1 MAAGAVSR
9 SQSAAGKSMNLH
21 FASRHPRLVLGL
33 GLGVCAL
40 AATVAL
46 VFAGK
51 RKPDDVF
58 VLRRNFET
66 VLVQQGDLVVPVP
79 ASGIFVEK
87 EKKLL
92 ASPTSGTV
100 EEIPFAPGAMVKKG
114 DVVFRLSN
122 SRLAEQA
129 QASRVALEKANLDL
143 KEAVLSEKIEAMAQ
157 SSRQK
162 ELERG
167 LAIEVRERDALR
179 PLMERG
185 IISKLDMARADAK
198 VGGLR
203 SQIAEQADRVA
214 LAQDLGA
221 SRIAIKEEALKQAK
235 DGLALAQQ
243 KLEELKVRSSV
254 DGPIQDVFVELGQ
267 AVSPGEKLALVSSSN
282 DLIAALK
289 IPQAK
294 AASIAHGNK
303 ATLYVQGK
311 VVRGTV
317 VRIDPKVRDD
327 SVLVDVAP
335 NEPLPFGVRAAESLA
350 GDIEGAPTSEAVY
363 VERADDIQPFKERD
377 IYLLSGNELHRQRI
391 QFGALSGKYVEI
403 RSGARPGD
411 RFAIGLDQALYAKAA
426 LTVAD

>member
-1 MAAGAVSR
+1 MDLTQR
-9 SQSAAGKSMNLH
+9 
-21 FASRHPRLVLGL
+21 FASHRSRLLL

-40 AATVAL
+40 AAVIAVPFTL
-46 VFAGK
+46 NPRPK
-51 RKPDDVF
+51 NPF
-58 VLRRNFET
+58 VLRRSLET
-66 VLVQQGDLVVPVP
+66 VQVQQGDLVLPVS
-79 ASGIFVEK
+79 ASGIFIEK

-92 ASPTSGTV
+92 ASPSSGTV
-100 EEIPFAPGAMVKKG
+100 EEILVAPGTMVKKG
-114 DVVFRLSN
+114 EVVFRLSN

-129 QASRVALEKANLDL
+129 QAARVALEKASLDL

-162 ELERG
+162 ELERQ

-185 IISKLDMARADAK
+185 IISKLEMARADAK

-203 SQIAEQADRVA
+203 SQIAEQTDRGS

-243 KLEELKVRSSV
+243 KLDELKVQSSV
-254 DGPIQDVFVELGQ
+254 DGPVQDVFVELGQ
-267 AVSPGEKLALVSSSN
+267 AVAPGEKLALVSSSN

-289 IPQAK
+289 IPQSK
-294 AASIAHGNK
+294 AASIAHGNA

-311 VVRGTV
+311 AVRGTV

-327 SVLVDVAP
+327 TVQVDVAP
-335 NEPLPFGVRAAESLA
+335 SEPLPFGVRAAESLS
-350 GDIEGAPTSEAVY
+350 GDIEGAPTSEALY
-363 VERADDIQPFKERD
+363 VERSDGILPFKEND
-377 IYLLSGNELHRQRI
+377 LYLLSGNELHRHRV
-391 QFGALSGKYVEI
+391 QFGAVSGKYVEI

-411 RFAIGLDQALYAKAA
+411 RFAVGLDQALYNKAT

>member
-1 MAAGAVSR
+1 
-9 SQSAAGKSMNLH
+9 MNLH
-21 FASRHPRLVLGL
+21 FVSRHPRLIPGLGL
-33 GLGVCAL
+33 GLCAL
-40 AATVAL
+40 AVAAAL
-46 VFAGK
+46 PFAGK
-51 RKPDDVF
+51 RKPDDVSI
-58 VLRRNFET
+58 LRRNLET
-66 VLVQQGDLVVPVP
+66 VLVQQGDLVVPVS
-79 ASGIFVEK
+79 AAGIFVEK

-92 ASPTSGTV
+92 ASPSSGTI
-100 EEIPFAPGAMVKKG
+100 EEILVAPGTMAKKNE
-114 DVVFRLSN
+114 VVFRLSN

-162 ELERG
+162 ELERQF
-167 LAIEVRERDALR
+167 AIEARERDALR

-185 IISKLDMARADAK
+185 IVSKLDMARADAK

-203 SQIAEQADRVA
+203 SQISEQADRVA
-214 LAQDLGA
+214 LAHDLGA
-221 SRIAIKEEALKQAK
+221 SRIAIKEEALKQAR

-243 KLEELKVRSSV
+243 KLDELAIRSTV
-254 DGPIQDVFVELGQ
+254 DGPVQDVFVELGQ

-311 VVRGTV
+311 TVHGTV

-327 SVLVDVAP
+327 SVQVDVAP
-335 NEPLPFGVRAAESLA
+335 DEPLPFGVRAAESLA
-350 GDIEGAPTSEAVY
+350 GDVEGAPTSEAVY

-377 IYLLSGNELHRQRI
+377 IYLLSGNELRRHRI
-391 QFGALSGKYVEI
+391 QFGAPSGKYVEI
-403 RSGARPGD
+403 RSGARAGD
-411 RFAIGLDQALYAKAA
+411 RFAVGLDQALYAKTT

>member
-1 MAAGAVSR
+1 MDSRFPFSSRRSRWILCFAV
-9 SQSAAGKSMNLH
+9 G
-21 FASRHPRLVLGL
+21 GL
-33 GLGVCAL
+33 AL
-40 AATVAL
+40 AIAPLLLWNRAPKNL
-46 VFAGK
+46 
-51 RKPDDVF
+51 F
-58 VLRRNFET
+58 VPRRSLET
-66 VLVQQGDLVVPVP
+66 ILVQQGDLVVPIA

-92 ASPTSGTV
+92 ASPSSGTV
-100 EEIPFAPGAMVKKG
+100 EEILVAPGTMVKKG

-129 QASRVALEKANLDL
+129 QASRVALEKASLDL

-162 ELERG
+162 ELERQ
-167 LAIEVRERDALR
+167 LAIEARERDALR
-179 PLMERG
+179 PLMDRG
-185 IISKLDMARADAK
+185 IISKLEMARADAK

-203 SQIAEQADRVA
+203 SQIAEQADRLS

-221 SRIAIKEEALKQAK
+221 SRVAIKEEALKQAK

-243 KLEELKVRSSV
+243 KLDELKIVSTV
-254 DGPIQDVFVELGQ
+254 DGPVQDVFVELGQ
-267 AVSPGEKLALVSSSN
+267 SVAPGEKLALVSSSN

-289 IPQAK
+289 IPQSK
-294 AASIAHGNK
+294 APSIAHGNA

-311 VVRGTV
+311 AIRGTV

-327 SVLVDVAP
+327 TVQVDVAP
-335 NEPLPFGVRAAESLA
+335 SEPLPFGVRAAESLS
-350 GDIEGAPTSEAVY
+350 GDIEGAPTSEALY
-363 VERADDIQPFKERD
+363 VERADDILPFKERD
-377 IYLLSGNELHRQRI
+377 LYVLSGNELHRHRI

-411 RFAIGLDQALYAKAA
+411 RFAIGLDQARYNKAT